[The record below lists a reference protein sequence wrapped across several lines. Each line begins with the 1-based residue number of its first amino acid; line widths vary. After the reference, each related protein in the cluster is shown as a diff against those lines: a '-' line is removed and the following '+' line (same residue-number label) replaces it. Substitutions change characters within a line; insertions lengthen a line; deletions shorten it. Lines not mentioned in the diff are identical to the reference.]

1 MHIILRAI
9 VMAPFFFCCLGIRMA
24 PAQDYPSR
32 PLQLVVPFPAGGA
45 VDVVGRLV
53 GQKLAVG
60 LGKPV
65 TIDNRAGFAG
75 NIGAQ
80 YVARA
85 PADGYTLLMAALTT
99 YSINATLMRGT
110 TGYDLE
116 KDFAPIGIVGVLP
129 LVLVINASLPSN
141 SLAELIALAKRRP
154 GELTFASAGNGS
166 VEHVTGELFKRQAA
180 IDILHIPYKGAAPAI
195 TDLLG
200 GQVFI
205 MFATVPTALANL
217 KGTRLKAIAVTTPQR
232 LATLPNV
239 PTTNEAG
246 LKGFEVSSVYGVL
259 AGADTPRSVIDR
271 LNRELAKAVEFNDVK
286 ERFQLLGI
294 EPTHTSPEQA
304 AARIKNE
311 IARWAKV
318 IADAN
323 IKVE

>member
-1 MHIILRAI
+1 MHIMFRLVAIASFIL
-9 VMAPFFFCCLGIRMA
+9 CCHGIRMA
-24 PAQDYPSR
+24 EAQDYPSR
-32 PLQLVVPFPAGGA
+32 PLTLVVPFPAGGA

-53 GQKLAVG
+53 GQKLSVG

-80 YVARA
+80 YVAKA

-99 YSINATLMRGT
+99 YSINATLMRGSA
-110 TGYDLE
+110 GYDLE

-129 LVLVINASLPSN
+129 LVLVINASLPAN
-141 SLAELIALAKRRP
+141 SLAELIALARKRP
-154 GELTFASAGNGS
+154 GELTYASAGNGS
-166 VEHVTGELFKRQAA
+166 VEHVTGELFKRQAGV
-180 IDILHIPYKGAAPAI
+180 DILHIPYKGAAPAV

-232 LATLPNV
+232 LTTLPNV
-239 PTTNEAG
+239 PTMNEAG

-259 AGADTPRSVIDR
+259 AAADTPKPVIDR
-271 LNRELAKAVEFNDVK
+271 LNRELAKAVKFSDVK

-294 EPTHTSPEQA
+294 QPTHTSPEQA
-304 AARIKNE
+304 AARIRNE
-311 IARWAKV
+311 IARWGKV
-318 IADAN
+318 VTEAS